1 MAKTIVI
8 TSGKGG
14 VGKTTVTANL
24 GYRLAEKGYRVV
36 IVDTDFGLNNL
47 DVISGVEDK
56 IVFDLI
62 DVIENKCRVKQA
74 LIESEVHKNLYV
86 LPSAHSLTKT
96 EINGQNIKLA
106 LEGLSNSFDYV
117 LLDCPAGIDV
127 GFHRA
132 VACSNEAIIVTT
144 PNLSSIRDADKVL
157 SILKSYKLNDISVV
171 VNRVRGDLVI
181 SGKMYSVEDIENTL
195 GISAVGII
203 PENDEVMRGI
213 ADSPVGS
220 GAKAFK
226 ILASNVINNQTKK
239 LDYLKA
245 YSGFWGSI
253 KKELKKLI

>member
-47 DVISGVEDK
+47 DVVSGVEDK

-106 LEGLSNSFDYV
+106 LDGLNNFFDYV

-195 GISAVGII
+195 GLNAVGII
-203 PENDEVMRGI
+203 PESDEIMRGI
-213 ADSPVGS
+213 ADSPVGG

-226 ILASNVINNQTKK
+226 ILASNIINNQTKK
-239 LDYLKA
+239 PDYLKA

>member
-24 GYRLAEKGYRVV
+24 GYRLAEKGARVV

-47 DVISGVEDK
+47 DVIAEVENK
-56 IVFDLI
+56 VVFDLI
-62 DVIENKCRVKQA
+62 DVIENRCRVKQA
-74 LIESEVHKNLYV
+74 LIESSVHRNLFV
-86 LPSAHSLTKT
+86 LPSAHTLTRT

-106 LEGLSNSFDYV
+106 LENLNNSFDYV

-132 VACSNEAIIVTT
+132 VSSAESALIVTT
-144 PNLSSIRDADKVL
+144 PHLSSIRDADKVL
-157 SILKSYKLNDISVV
+157 SVLRSYNLKNIGVV
-171 VNRVRGDLVI
+171 VNRIRGDLVLN
-181 SGKMYSVEDIENTL
+181 GKMYSADDIENTL
-195 GISAVGII
+195 GIKIAGII
-203 PENDEVMRGI
+203 PDDDEIMRGI
-213 ADSPVGS
+213 ADSPNGK

-226 ILASNVINNQTKK
+226 ILANNVLNDKNKK
-239 LDYLKA
+239 LDYLKT

-253 KKELKKLI
+253 KRELKKLI

>member
-24 GYRLAEKGYRVV
+24 GYRLAEKGARVV

-47 DVISGVEDK
+47 DVIAEVENK
-56 IVFDLI
+56 VVFDLI
-62 DVIENKCRVKQA
+62 DVIENRCRVKQA
-74 LIESEVHKNLYV
+74 LIESIVHRNLFI
-86 LPSAHSLTKT
+86 LPSAHTLTRT

-106 LEGLSNSFDYV
+106 LENLNNSFDYV

-132 VACSNEAIIVTT
+132 VSSAESALIVTT
-144 PNLSSIRDADKVL
+144 PHLSSIRDADKVL
-157 SILKSYKLNDISVV
+157 SVLRSYNLKNIGVV
-171 VNRVRGDLVI
+171 VNRIRGDLVLN
-181 SGKMYSVEDIENTL
+181 GKMYSADDIENTL
-195 GISAVGII
+195 GIKIAGII
-203 PENDEVMRGI
+203 PDDDEIMRGI
-213 ADSPVGS
+213 ADSPNGK

-226 ILASNVINNQTKK
+226 ILANNVLNDKNKK
-239 LDYLKA
+239 LDYLKM

-253 KKELKKLI
+253 KRELKKLI

>member
-24 GYRLAEKGYRVV
+24 GYRLAEKGHRVV

-47 DVISGVEDK
+47 DVVAGVEDK

-74 LIESEVHKNLYV
+74 LIESVNNKNLFV
-86 LPSAHSLTKT
+86 LPSQHTLIKS
-96 EINGQNIKLA
+96 EINGQNVSLA
-106 LEGLSNSFDYV
+106 LNGLKDLFDYI
-117 LLDCPAGIDV
+117 LIDCPAGIDV

-132 VACSNEAIIVTT
+132 VSCADSAIVVTT
-144 PNLSSIRDADKVL
+144 PSVSSIRDADKVI
-157 SILKSYKLNDISVV
+157 SILHSYKISDISVV
-171 VNRVRGDLVI
+171 VNRIRGDLVL
-181 SGKMYSVEDIENTL
+181 SGKMYSHSDIEKTL
-195 GISAVGII
+195 GVSVLGII
-203 PENDEVMRGI
+203 PESDAFILGI
-213 ADSPVGS
+213 DDGITGI

-226 ILASNVINNQTKK
+226 KLATNLIKNQNKK
-239 LDYLKA
+239 YDYLKE